1 MLLGVLLI
9 IPVQTILVQI
19 AQYILGKF
27 IKPKPIPK
35 LDFEAGVPEESA
47 TFVVIPTIVNSKQKV
62 QRIMK
67 NLEKYYMA
75 NKSDNIYFALL
86 GDCTAGKM
94 RKNLLTKRL

>member
-1 MLLGVLLI
+1 MICSAQLFASCFYAKAQFSVWFAVLLGVLLI

-47 TFVVIPTIVNSKQKV
+47 TFVVIPTIVNSKQKFYLF
-62 QRIMK
+62 R
-67 NLEKYYMA
+67 
-75 NKSDNIYFALL
+75 
-86 GDCTAGKM
+86 
-94 RKNLLTKRL
+94 